1 MKLRLMYIVLLL
13 LAILTSLIIFY
24 LVDTH
29 KAKARVAQGSEMVRS
44 AGGNIEY
51 ARGGDGPEVFVIH
64 GSGGGFDQGALIAG
78 AVLPSGWS
86 WIAPSRFGYLRSN
99 IPDKASFAKQADAYA
114 RLMDSLGL
122 TKVHVMAMS
131 HGGPSALLF
140 AANYPEHV
148 SSLILL
154 SCGVTALAS
163 DDQADANRK
172 GDALTRIFRSDL
184 AYWTVSTFMKQMLM
198 TLMGADRAIFKE
210 LNPDQR
216 QLVNQVIAWM
226 KPVTLRADGVTFDN
240 QAVMPGKEIAAIQ
253 APTLIF
259 HARDDRLQLFEH
271 AGFAAKHIPQAEM
284 VDFERGGHMLLI
296 VEQEAVRSH
305 IKAFLQEVEGL

>member
-1 MKLRLMYIVLLL
+1 MYIVLLL

-29 KAKARVAQGSEMVRS
+29 KAKARVAQGSEVVRS

-51 ARGGDGPEVFVIH
+51 ARDGDGPGVLVIH

-78 AVLPSGWS
+78 AVLPPEYS
-86 WIAPSRFGYLRSN
+86 WIAPSRFGYLRSDL
-99 IPDKASFAKQADAYA
+99 PDEASFTKQAEAYA

-122 TKVHVMAMS
+122 TKVHVLAMS

-140 AANYPEHV
+140 AANYPERV

-163 DDQADANRK
+163 GDQTDANNK
-172 GDALTRIFRSDL
+172 GDALTRVFRSDL

-198 TLMGADRAIFKE
+198 TLMGADRSIIKE

-253 APTLIF
+253 APTLIM
-259 HARDDRLQLFEH
+259 HARDDRLQLFEQ
-271 AGFAAKHIPQAEM
+271 AEFAAEHIPQAEM
-284 VDFERGGHMLLI
+284 VDFERGGHLLLI
-296 VEQEAVRSH
+296 IEQEAVRSR
-305 IKAFLQEVEGL
+305 IKAFLKEVDGR